1 MHQNNCTDRVIG
13 AILARWRY
21 DISGIA
27 PDMRKDYEQHL
38 VECDHCRGRQRLHRT
53 IDVTLAALTSASVVV
68 FLLALSILHR
78 IDPLQHWAFVDLH
91 LRTMTIVLTLHAAAI
106 AGLLFSLLAF
116 LLVATMTPAPVYIGG
131 MALAHTRGLHG
142 RMSDE
147 MEKQMKK
154 SS

>member
-1 MHQNNCTDRVIG
+1 MSENNCTDRVVG
-13 AILARWRY
+13 AILASWRY

-68 FLLALSILHR
+68 FLLALAVLHR

-91 LRTMTIVLTLHAAAI
+91 LQKMTIVLTLRAAAI
-106 AGLLFSLLAF
+106 AGLLFSLVAF
-116 LLVATMTPAPVYIGG
+116 VLVVIMTPAPVYIGG
-131 MALAHTRGLHG
+131 MAMAHARGLQERRRG
-142 RMSDE
+142 
-147 MEKQMKK
+147 
-154 SS
+154 

>member
-1 MHQNNCTDRVIG
+1 MHVNNCTDRVVG
-13 AILARWRY
+13 AILASWRY

-68 FLLALSILHR
+68 FLLALAILHR
-78 IDPLQHWAFVDLH
+78 IDPLESWAFVDLH

-106 AGLLFSLLAF
+106 AGLLFSLVAF
-116 LLVATMTPAPVYIGG
+116 LLVATMTPATMYIGG
-131 MALAHTRGLHG
+131 MALAHARGSHE
-142 RMSDE
+142 RMPE
-147 MEKQMKK
+147 EKQLKK
-154 SS
+154 TS